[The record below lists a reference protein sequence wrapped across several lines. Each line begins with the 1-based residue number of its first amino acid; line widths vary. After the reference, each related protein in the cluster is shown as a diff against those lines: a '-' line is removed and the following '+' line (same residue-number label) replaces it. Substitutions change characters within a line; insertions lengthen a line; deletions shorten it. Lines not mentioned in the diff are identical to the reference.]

1 MKKTRC
7 QLNNAV
13 PKSLVILTLLYFCQY
28 DIDLFGLAGT
38 DIGQRDGI
46 PSLVLVLDCAQF
58 FGGRDGLILDAGDN
72 IAWLQTSLVSCTAA
86 GDAENI
92 SADRNIVS
100 L

>member
-46 PSLVLVLDCAQF
+46 PALYWFL
-58 FGGRDGLILDAGDN
+58 
-72 IAWLQTSLVSCTAA
+72 TAF
-86 GDAENI
+86 
-92 SADRNIVS
+92 SSSVVVMV
-100 L
+100 

>member
-46 PSLVLVLDCAQF
+46 PSLVLVLDCVQF
-58 FGGRDGLILDAGDN
+58 FGGRDGLILDAVITSPGCRP
-72 IAWLQTSLVSCTAA
+72 AWSAAPPLVTLK
-86 GDAENI
+86 I
-92 SADRNIVS
+92 
-100 L
+100 